1 MFATKM
7 VSALTLTFF
16 IVLLTAGKMLG
27 VPRKERNRLRRVERW
42 EGRLRTQ
49 WSGRGEADW
58 TPGQPVF
65 LLRISKAQ
73 RSNYRH
79 FQPLV
84 TQHPTEGTGQDGECE
99 CVSQW
104 RELCVCVPSL
114 AQNTS
119 CRLRGILYL
128 KTDAF
133 GNSHIFRP
141 VNHTCWVK

>member
-1 MFATKM
+1 M
-7 VSALTLTFF
+7 VSALALTFF
-16 IVLLTAGKMLG
+16 VVLVTAGKMLG
-27 VPRKERNRLRRVERW
+27 VPRKERNRLRRVERR
-42 EGRLRTQ
+42 EGRLRTH

-58 TPGQPVF
+58 TPGQLVF

-79 FQPLV
+79 FQSLV
-84 TQHPTEGTGQDGECE
+84 TQHLTEGIGQDGECE
-99 CVSQW
+99 CVCVTVE
-104 RELCVCVPSL
+104 RAVCVCVVYVPSL

-119 CRLRGILYL
+119 CRLRGILYI
-128 KTDAF
+128 KTDAS

>member
-1 MFATKM
+1 M
-7 VSALTLTFF
+7 VSALALTFF
-16 IVLLTAGKMLG
+16 VVLVTAGKMLG
-27 VPRKERNRLRRVERW
+27 VPRKKRNRLRRVERR
-42 EGRLRTQ
+42 EGRLRTH

-58 TPGQPVF
+58 TPGQLVF

-79 FQPLV
+79 FHSLV
-84 TQHPTEGTGQDGECE
+84 TQHPMEGTGQDGKREWV
-99 CVSQW
+99 CVTVE
-104 RELCVCVPSL
+104 RAVCVPSL

-119 CRLRGILYL
+119 CRLRGILYI
-128 KTDAF
+128 KTNAS